1 MKNALKI
8 LLPGIIVAAISN
20 CSGSQPVQKGR
31 VYAGNMSYICAMH
44 GVHRLEDRQDSSKCF
59 NVDFS
64 DPDEYYFVK
73 ESSSSGKND
82 LKMVSA
88 RLRGMVEG
96 QITRMVISRIEKM
109 TGREI
114 FRNWSFDNMSIPA
127 VIREFTANY
136 GTGNSVVVVGII
148 RKKDLSG
155 KAPITYLP
163 LEYKMQLIGKE
174 KSGKDG
180 LLPVP

>member
-1 MKNALKI
+1 VKNAIRI
-8 LLPGIIVAAISN
+8 LLPLLIAVAIPS
-20 CSGSQPVQKGR
+20 CSGAKPVQKGS
-31 VYAGNMSYICAMH
+31 VYAGNMGYTCKMH
-44 GVHRLEDRQDSSKCF
+44 GVHRLEDRRDSSKCF
-59 NVDFS
+59 DADFS
-64 DPDEYYFVK
+64 NPDEYYFIK
-73 ESSSSGKND
+73 ESSSTDKND

-127 VIREFTANY
+127 VIREFTASD
-136 GTGNSVVVVGII
+136 GTRNSVVVVGII

-163 LEYKMQLIGKE
+163 LEYKMQVIGKE